1 MTEWFEEWF
10 GEEYLDLYPHR
21 DDAEADR
28 LAALLRSALPWREG
42 LRVLDIGCGAGR
54 HARALGR
61 IGARVTGLDLSAC
74 LLRHAHADGHRALI
88 RADMRYLPVRSAS
101 FDLTVNLFTSFG
113 YFADDPDHAA
123 SLTEMVRTIR
133 PGGWFT
139 IDFLHAATVIDALVA
154 RSETTLAGIPVLI
167 TKRLTDDR
175 RFIVK
180 TITLEDGRAFTE
192 RVRLFSPADLE
203 RMLVTAGLAIRCR
216 FGDYAG
222 GPLGPG
228 APRAIFLA
236 ERAA

>member
-10 GEEYLDLYPHR
+10 GEEYLHLYPHR
-21 DDAEADR
+21 DDAEADQ
-28 LAALLRSALPWREG
+28 LAVLLRTAMPWREG
-42 LRVLDIGCGAGR
+42 IRVLDIGCGAGR
-54 HARALGR
+54 HARALRR
-61 IGARVTGLDLSAC
+61 IGAQVTGLDLSAC
-74 LLRHAHADGHRALI
+74 LLRHAFADGHRALV
-88 RADMRYLPVRSAS
+88 RADMRRLPVRSGA

-113 YFADDPDHAA
+113 YFAEDLDHAA
-123 SLTEMVRTIR
+123 SLSEMVRTVR

-154 RSETTLAGIPVLI
+154 RSETTLAGTPVVI
-167 TKRLTDDR
+167 SKRLTDDR

-180 TITLEDGRAFTE
+180 TITLTDGRTFTE

-203 RMLVTAGLAIRCR
+203 RMLITAGLSIRCR
-216 FGDYAG
+216 FGDYTG

-228 APRAIFLA
+228 APRAILVA